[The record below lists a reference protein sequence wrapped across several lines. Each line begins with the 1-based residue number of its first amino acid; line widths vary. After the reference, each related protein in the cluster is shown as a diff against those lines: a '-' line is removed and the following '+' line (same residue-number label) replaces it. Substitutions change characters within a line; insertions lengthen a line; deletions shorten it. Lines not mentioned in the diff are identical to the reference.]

1 LFIPEKQMYILLVFL
16 LILFV
21 AIGYA
26 IVSPYRITSQEARRR
41 IQEGEFDV
49 ILDVRTDLERR
60 TLGAYPGS
68 KHIPSGELDTR
79 ISTEIPDKDAS
90 ILVYCNTGQRA
101 RAAVDKMIGLGYK
114 RVVYIAG
121 SHVSIL

>member
-1 LFIPEKQMYILLVFL
+1 MYLLLLFL
-16 LILFV
+16 LILFI

-26 IVSPYRITSQEARRR
+26 IVSPYRISPQEAKRR
-41 IQEGEFDV
+41 IQEGQFDV
-49 ILDVRTDLERR
+49 ILDVRTDFERR
-60 TLGAYPGS
+60 TLGLYPGS
-68 KHIPSGELDTR
+68 KHIPSAELDER
-79 ISTEIPDKDAS
+79 ISAEIPDKNAR

-101 RAAVDKMIGLGYK
+101 RAAVDKMVGLGYK